1 MNNNIFKL
9 IVILGFAFVVS
20 CEKDE
25 PTISPEPEPQKYWR
39 VWDYGS
45 KMPENKKSELID
57 VPCWEGRRYPA
68 KMENG
73 KIIVKDNSIGYDGA
87 EAGLVFKFLPDRYL
101 TYVIVIYTHK
111 HSDSL
116 EFSVG
121 EIAREWSRLEFL
133 SLENNELAFVYKS
146 SKKYEEGGKIDVYIV
161 SPGTQERYELIKSH
175 VEWQDNE
182 VPE

>member
-1 MNNNIFKL
+1 
-9 IVILGFAFVVS
+9 
-20 CEKDE
+20 
-25 PTISPEPEPQKYWR
+25 
-39 VWDYGS
+39 
-45 KMPENKKSELID
+45 
-57 VPCWEGRRYPA
+57 
-68 KMENG
+68 
-73 KIIVKDNSIGYDGA
+73 
-87 EAGLVFKFLPDRYL
+87 VFKFLPDRYL
-101 TYVIVIYTHK
+101 TYVIVIYPPK

-116 EFSVG
+116 EFSVS